1 MSHAAVSKYT
11 WEYILTLFPAQK
23 VKMFIDV
30 MCKLNKPDTDET
42 NVYRSADVELWWCTV
57 LWWTSGQWSSG
68 LLCWSVLHQQQI
80 KVVLWSAI
88 RRAVD
93 YTLLYRWP
101 RQCTGV
107 CVCACSARSPCRVA
121 DQHYADLSPNWGLR
135 YWVLSYLLGVLI
147 GSQGSWYGLS
157 FTRGRLHAGAMQIL
171 T

>member
-1 MSHAAVSKYT
+1 
-11 WEYILTLFPAQK
+11 LTLFPAQK

-42 NVYRSADVELWWCTV
+42 NVYRSAGVELWWCTV

-107 CVCACSARSPCRVA
+107 YVCVHAVHA
-121 DQHYADLSPNWGLR
+121 
-135 YWVLSYLLGVLI
+135 LLVGSQTNTMRTCHLI
-147 GSQGSWYGLS
+147 GVSVIGSCPIY
-157 FTRGRLHAGAMQIL
+157 
-171 T
+171 

>member
-1 MSHAAVSKYT
+1 M
-11 WEYILTLFPAQK
+11 
-23 VKMFIDV
+23 
-30 MCKLNKPDTDET
+30 
-42 NVYRSADVELWWCTV
+42 
-57 LWWTSGQWSSG
+57 
-68 LLCWSVLHQQQI
+68 
-80 KVVLWSAI
+80 
-88 RRAVD
+88 
-93 YTLLYRWP
+93 
-101 RQCTGV
+101 CTGRLMSSYGDVQCCGGRVVSGHLVCCAGQFYISNKSKSCCGQQYVEQLTTRCCTDDRGNAQV